1 MKKQSFLY
9 LALTAALA
17 LAPAAQAQL
26 TINDAN
32 ASLDINGVQP
42 SVSDPV
48 AHTVMINT
56 AQPGTLDI
64 HISSGANADA
74 GLALLAS
81 PLSITGPQL
90 ATSWGDSIDVGGANL
105 SGVSLVMDGL
115 GNTGNPLLDPFAT
128 TNGSGDYNLVTTLP
142 TFIAAAPDPSI
153 AIQAIVSDPT
163 AMPFPF
169 DNTEAGDMVFF
180 VGSVTTSYTLAD
192 DGNVQHTLVNPINL
206 GGTVFND
213 VFMNSNGFI
222 TFVAGSGD
230 FSETMGEFFNGWGTS
245 GNAGVALAY
254 SDLNRGGVTS
264 GATYD
269 VVEAPNG
276 MVECQFN
283 SQNWWSA
290 QTSAGNFK
298 AIFNDPLQA
307 PGTVVLDLS
316 GLTPDPAN
324 GDDFIVGVTDGDDAA
339 VSGLGTDTDLS
350 DGMNTGFTNALLGGG
365 YISPGGM
372 DSVGELFQSALAGP
386 MGANPPATLTFIEGG
401 LGFNWIVL

>member
-48 AHTVMINT
+48 AHTVMVNT

-64 HISSGANADA
+64 HVSSGSNANV
-74 GLALLAS
+74 GVIMLAS

-90 ATSWGDSIDVGGANL
+90 LVPWGDSIDIGGPNFA
-105 SGVSLVMDGL
+105 SVSLVLDGV
-115 GNTGNPLLDPFAT
+115 GGTANTLLDPFAR
-128 TNGSGDYNLVTTLP
+128 TNGTGDFNLVSTLP
-142 TFIAAAPDPSI
+142 TFLANAADPSV
-153 AIQAIVSDPT
+153 AIQCIVEDPT
-163 AMPFPF
+163 ASPMF
-169 DNTEAGDMVFF
+169 DNTEAGDMVFA
-180 VGSVTTSYTLAD
+180 VGAVTTSYTLND
-192 DGNVQHTLVNPINL
+192 DGSVQHPLITPINL
-206 GGTVFND
+206 GGMVFSD

-222 TFVAGSGD
+222 TFVAGSND
-230 FSETMGEFFNGWGTS
+230 FSETMGEFFNGWNTA

-254 SDLNRGGVTS
+254 SDLNRGGTTS

-269 VVEAPNG
+269 VLEAPSG
-276 MVECQFN
+276 LVECQFN
-283 SQNWWSA
+283 NQNWWGP

-298 AIFNDPLQA
+298 AVFNDPAQPA
-307 PGTVVLDLS
+307 GTVILDLS

-324 GDDFIVGVTDGDDAA
+324 TDDFIVGVTDGDDAA
-339 VSGLGTDTDLS
+339 ISGLGTDTDLS
-350 DGMNTGFTNALLGGG
+350 DGANTGFVNALAGGG
-365 YISPGGM
+365 YSSLNAM
-372 DSVGELFQSALAGP
+372 DSVGELFSSALAGP
-386 MGANPPATLTFIEGG
+386 MGANPPATLTFLELG
-401 LGFNWIVL
+401 LGFNWFIF